1 MIIEHDKEFISN
13 IDIEFGEM
21 KACEICGDTVSSG
34 TTNTICSSCN
44 GIRES
49 TTASKGSPAHHV
61 CGCINTDRR
70 NCPWCKKPCHH
81 DTSLNPKILISPM

>member
-1 MIIEHDKEFISN
+1 
-13 IDIEFGEM
+13 M
-21 KACEICGDTVSSG
+21 KTCEICGDTVSSR
-34 TTNTICSSCN
+34 TTTARLCSSCIN
-44 GIRES
+44 IRES
-49 TTASKGSPAHHV
+49 KTTSKDPLADHI